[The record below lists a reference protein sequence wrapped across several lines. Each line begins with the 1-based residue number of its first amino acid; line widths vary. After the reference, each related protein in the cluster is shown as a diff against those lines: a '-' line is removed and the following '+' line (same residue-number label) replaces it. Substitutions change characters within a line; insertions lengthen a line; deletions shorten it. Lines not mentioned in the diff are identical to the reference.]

1 MKNLIAFFLVF
12 FATNAMFS
20 QLLPTGTDATD
31 NKYRSGAIGIGYTAL
46 PTFAANNKFMV
57 NGDADF
63 VGNILAGATA
73 STSGINAFSIR
84 YGTGIESLSN
94 WGSLRS
100 SSATYMS
107 FGVKASPTVADGW
120 QSSAGTINAP
130 RTSFIMGFNGFQFLT
145 APSQITTAGTA
156 VAMTEVMRIDN
167 SGNVGIGIAAPTAKL
182 DVAGNTRINGNLNIL
197 NNTNK
202 IVGFDDSVNYYI
214 GGYPVPGSAGFDIHS
229 YGGVR
234 FGDRTGDVMQI
245 TNGNVGIGTATP
257 NAKFSITESGQELN
271 FITNKKL
278 TGSWPPISE
287 NNTMTIQ
294 SSGNYGGSIAFATGN
309 DERMRIQQNG
319 NVGIGIATPTEKLD
333 VVGGNVRISS
343 YSPTL
348 FLQRDNNA
356 GGYTQGIQTKLLDG
370 TNNWFSGVLGES
382 SSNTSQWRVSK
393 GDYTNPYLSVFDN
406 GYVAIGDATPFAPLG
421 ILKTAA
427 NTSHIFFGNPVATS
441 GQASAKLTFV
451 GAGIQ
456 HTGFAWIPGTTFE
469 NGKLNLSFGG
479 SNDSSLNTVRMTFQS
494 DGNVGIGT
502 TSPDAKLT
510 VKGMIHTQEVKVD
523 LLGALVPDYVFAKD
537 YKLKSLEEV
546 DSYIKANSHLP
557 EIPSAAE
564 IEKNGLLLAEM
575 NMSLLKKIEE
585 LTLYMIEMKKE
596 VNTIKVENKE
606 LKSEIKAIKETK

>member
-1 MKNLIAFFLVF
+1 MKKSIAFFLVF
-12 FATNAMFS
+12 LVTNSMFS
-20 QLLPTGTDATD
+20 QLLPTGTVTTD
-31 NKYRSGAIGIGYTAL
+31 DKYRSGGLGLGYTTA
-46 PTFAANNKFMV
+46 PTFGTNKFLV
-57 NGDADF
+57 NGNVSF
-63 VGNILAGATA
+63 FGNIVAGATS
-73 STSGINAFSIR
+73 STDGINAFSLR
-84 YGTGIESLSN
+84 YGAGVESLSN

-197 NNTNK
+197 SYTNK
-202 IVGFDDSVNYYI
+202 IVGHGDATNYYI
-214 GGYPVPGSAGFDIHS
+214 GSYVSDGSAAFDIHA
-229 YGGVR
+229 YAGVR
-234 FGDRTGDVMQI
+234 FGDQTGNVMQVKG
-245 TNGNVGIGTATP
+245 GNVGIGT
-257 NAKFSITESGQELN
+257 I
-271 FITNKKL
+271 
-278 TGSWPPISE
+278 
-287 NNTMTIQ
+287 
-294 SSGNYGGSIAFATGN
+294 
-309 DERMRIQQNG
+309 
-319 NVGIGIATPTEKLD
+319 VPTERLD
-333 VVGGNVRISS
+333 VVGGNAKVSS

-348 FLQRDNNA
+348 ILQRDNNA
-356 GGYTQGIQTKLLDG
+356 GGYTQGIQTKSIDG

-406 GYVAIGDATPFAPLG
+406 GYVAIGDATAYAPLG
-421 ILKTAA
+421 ILKTATS
-427 NTSHIFFGNPVATS
+427 TSHIFFGNPLATA
-441 GQASAKLTFV
+441 GQASAKLTFA
-451 GAGIQ
+451 GTGIQ
-456 HTGFAWIPGTTFE
+456 HTGFAWIPGTTFD

-479 SNDSSLNTVRMTFQS
+479 SNDSSLNPVKMTFQS

-510 VKGMIHTQEVKVD
+510 VKGRIHTQEVKVD

-557 EIPSAAE
+557 EIPSATE

-596 VNTIKVENKE
+596 VNTIKAENKE
-606 LKSEIKAIKETK
+606 LKSELKAIKEVK